1 MRHLCRRGKL
11 GRSAGPRKAL
21 LRSLVEALFTNEKI
35 TTTATRAQEM
45 RRFAERMITLAKDGD
60 QAARRR
66 AFAFLQ
72 NKVIVTKLF
81 EEFGPRFKERPGGY
95 TRIIKAANRRMGDGA
110 EMAIIEFVD
119 RKFVTVEEAEAA
131 SAAPKTLAQRARA
144 ARKAAAAR

>member
-1 MRHLCRRGKL
+1 M
-11 GRSAGPRKAL
+11 GRPAGPRKAL

-72 NKVIVTKLF
+72 NKEIVTKLF
-81 EEFGPRFKERPGGY
+81 EEYGPRFKERPGGY

-119 RKFVTVEEAEAA
+119 RKFITVEEAEAA
-131 SAAPKTLAQRARA
+131 AEPKTMAQRARA
-144 ARKAAAAR
+144 ARKAAAAK